1 MVIRVERDEKDVIK
15 TEWPRYCDNWQNSHC
30 SALSARDMRERRRLT
45 PSPPAAPST
54 PAGWQLRG
62 VTPGQGP
69 TLHTLWSV
77 FSWTYFIIPTRLQS
91 TLDQQPYTQ
100 PLWTQKFYSAKSW
113 ISPPSVFEVRGK
125 RVHSSSKNDRHFSN
139 LRVISEFLFLASV
152 CFYNN
157 SIYLQ

>member
-1 MVIRVERDEKDVIK
+1 MVIRVERDEKNVIK

-30 SALSARDMRERRRLT
+30 SALSARDMTERRRLT

-77 FSWTYFIIPTRLQS
+77 FSWTYFIIPTRLQALHS
-91 TLDQQPYTQ
+91 ATLD
-100 PLWTQKFYSAKSW
+100 
-113 ISPPSVFEVRGK
+113 
-125 RVHSSSKNDRHFSN
+125 
-139 LRVISEFLFLASV
+139 SEILFCKVLDLASV
-152 CFYNN
+152 SVWSERKTCSLIQQKWSSLFQPSCHQRV
-157 SIYLQ
+157 SIFSLCVFL